1 MAKLETSDKHW
12 FFGPVLEQ
20 KSKFVQLIIASLSI
34 NLFALISAFYIL
46 TVYDRVIPND
56 TLDSLIYLTGGMLAV
71 IIFDFLMKI
80 VRGIITDQ
88 AGIEIDKEV
97 AASFFNHISRNEQL
111 IGKHSTGNLSSTI
124 KEFDNLKDVMASATL
139 CLC

>member
-20 KSKFVQLIIASLSI
+20 KSKFVHLIIASLSI

-56 TLDSLIYLTGGMLAV
+56 TLDSLIY
-71 IIFDFLMKI
+71 
-80 VRGIITDQ
+80 DQ
-88 AGIEIDKEV
+88 DV
-97 AASFFNHISRNEQL
+97 SRN
-111 IGKHSTGNLSSTI
+111 N
-124 KEFDNLKDVMASATL
+124 F
-139 CLC
+139 